1 MTANDYD
8 KVFGTTTKAA
18 ISHLER
24 LGRADPPVNGAAAKA
39 ETVGSGHY
47 KPYGFLPTSSIG
59 LTCDVQRWVEGT
71 EIPEGLEFP
80 YRLMLQVAYTGQH
93 HLRIY
98 LPDCIIVVEGKQ
110 LTDLRK
116 KLNRNQ
122 VTFIQQYNARV
133 WNALP
138 EKGETLIERISVFT
152 GSAYAESTQTG

>member
-8 KVFGTTTKAA
+8 KVFGTTKAA

-24 LGRADPPVNGAAAKA
+24 LGRADAPGKGAPPIV

-59 LTCDVQRWVEGT
+59 QTCDVQRWVEGT
-71 EIPEGLEFP
+71 DIPEGLEFP
-80 YRLMLQVAYTGQH
+80 YRLMLQVAYTGEH
-93 HLRIY
+93 HLRIH
-98 LPDCIIVVEGKQ
+98 LPDCIIVVEGKH

-116 KLNRNQ
+116 KLNRHQ
-122 VTFIQQYNARV
+122 VTFIQQYNSRV

-138 EKGETLIERISVFT
+138 ENGETIVERIEIVRPEVS
-152 GSAYAESTQTG
+152 S